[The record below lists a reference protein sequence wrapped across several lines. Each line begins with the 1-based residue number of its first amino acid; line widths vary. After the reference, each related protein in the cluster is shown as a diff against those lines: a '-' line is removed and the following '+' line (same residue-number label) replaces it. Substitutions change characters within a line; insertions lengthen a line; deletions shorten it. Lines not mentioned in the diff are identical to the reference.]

1 MGKFMNPFTDVGF
14 KHLFGREV
22 SKDLLLELLRV
33 ILGDERSV
41 KRISLLN
48 KEKIPKSLN
57 QKVII
62 YDILCEDEDG
72 TKFIVEIQNQY
83 QDYFLDRA
91 LYYLCRMIDE
101 QGLRGSAWNYEI
113 YPVYGIFF
121 LNFKIAPLTKFRTD
135 VILADRETGRMVNS
149 KMRHIYL
156 SLPYFTKK
164 EEECETDFDRWIYLL
179 KNMDSFEKIPE
190 YAPKSVFGKI
200 LEVADVASLNE
211 EERWEY
217 DQALKHYRDYN
228 NTLHTSYRQ
237 GKEEGYA
244 EGRNEGRSE
253 GLAEGEAIGLT
264 KGKEEGKSEATCQM
278 LRNMQ
283 AMGMDMATMAQITKL
298 SEEEMVKLLQK

>member
-22 SKDLLLELLRV
+22 SKELLLELLRV
-33 ILGDERSV
+33 ILGNERKV
-41 KRISLLN
+41 KSISLLN

-156 SLPYFTKK
+156 SLPYFTKR
-164 EEECETDFDRWIYLL
+164 EEECETDFDRWMYLL

-244 EGRNEGRSE
+244 EGRSE
-253 GLAEGEAIGLT
+253 GLSEGEAIGLT
-264 KGKEEGKSEATCQM
+264 KGKEEGKSEATRQM
-278 LRNMQ
+278 LCNMQ

-298 SEEEMVKLLQK
+298 SEEEIVKLLQK

>member
-33 ILGDERSV
+33 ILGDERRV

-48 KEKIPKSLN
+48 KEKVPKSMD
-57 QKVII
+57 QKVVI

-135 VILADRETGRMVNS
+135 VILADRETGKMVNS

-156 SLPYFTKK
+156 SLPYFTKQ
-164 EEECETDFDRWIYLL
+164 ENECETDFDRWIYLL
-179 KNMDSFEKIPE
+179 KNMDSFKEIPE

-200 LEVADVASLNE
+200 LEVANVASLSP
-211 EERWEY
+211 EERLEY

-228 NTLHTSYRQ
+228 NTMHTQYRQ
-237 GKEEGYA
+237 GKEEGLA
-244 EGRNEGRSE
+244 EGR
-253 GLAEGEAIGLT
+253 LEGEAIGLA
-264 KGKEEGKSEATCQM
+264 KGLTEGKAKGIRQMLQNMQEMGIDITTMAKIAKLSKEEVT
-278 LRNMQ
+278 N
-283 AMGMDMATMAQITKL
+283 I
-298 SEEEMVKLLQK
+298 LQE

>member
-33 ILGDERSV
+33 ILGDERRV

-48 KEKIPKSLN
+48 KEKVPKSMD
-57 QKVII
+57 QKVVI

-101 QGLRGSAWNYEI
+101 QGLKGSAWNYEI

-135 VILADRETGRMVNS
+135 VILADRETGKMVNS

-156 SLPYFTKK
+156 SLPYFTKQ
-164 EEECETDFDRWIYLL
+164 ENECKTDFDRWIYLL
-179 KNMDSFEKIPE
+179 KNMDSFKEIPE

-200 LEVADVASLNE
+200 LEVANVASLSP
-211 EERWEY
+211 EERLEY

-228 NTLHTSYRQ
+228 NTMHTQYRQ
-237 GKEEGYA
+237 GKEEG
-244 EGRNEGRSE
+244 
-253 GLAEGEAIGLT
+253 LAKGEAIGLA
-264 KGKEEGKSEATCQM
+264 KGLAEGLVEGKAKGIRQM
-278 LRNMQ
+278 LQNMQ
-283 AMGMDMATMAQITKL
+283 EMGIDITTMAKIAKL
-298 SEEEMVKLLQK
+298 SEAEVTNILQE

>member
-1 MGKFMNPFTDVGF
+1 
-14 KHLFGREV
+14 
-22 SKDLLLELLRV
+22 S
-33 ILGDERSV
+33 
-41 KRISLLN
+41 
-48 KEKIPKSLN
+48 
-57 QKVII
+57 
-62 YDILCEDEDG
+62 
-72 TKFIVEIQNQY
+72 
-83 QDYFLDRA
+83 
-91 LYYLCRMIDE
+91 
-101 QGLRGSAWNYEI
+101 
-113 YPVYGIFF
+113 
-121 LNFKIAPLTKFRTD
+121 D

-156 SLPYFTKK
+156 SLPYFTKR
-164 EEECETDFDRWIYLL
+164 EEECETDFDRWMYLL

-244 EGRNEGRSE
+244 EGRTEGK
-253 GLAEGEAIGLT
+253 AEGE
-264 KGKEEGKSEATCQM
+264 KNATHQM

-283 AMGMDMATMAQITKL
+283 AMGMDMATMAQIAKL
-298 SEEEMVKLLQK
+298 SEEEVSMILNS

>member
-135 VILADRETGRMVNS
+135 VILADRETGKMVNG

-156 SLPYFTKK
+156 SLPYFTKR
-164 EEECETDFDRWIYLL
+164 EEECQTDFDRWMYLL

-190 YAPKSVFGKI
+190 YAPKSVFSKI

-237 GKEEGYA
+237 GKEEGEA
-244 EGRNEGRSE
+244 I
-253 GLAEGEAIGLT
+253 GLAKGRTEGEAIGLT

>member
-22 SKDLLLELLRV
+22 SKELLLELLRV

-135 VILADRETGRMVNS
+135 VILADQETGRMVNG

-237 GKEEGYA
+237 GKEEG
-244 EGRNEGRSE
+244 
-253 GLAEGEAIGLT
+253 EAIGLT
-264 KGKEEGKSEATCQM
+264 KGKSIGKEEGKLEAIRQM
-278 LRNMQ
+278 VQNMQ
-283 AMGMDMATMAQITKL
+283 EMGMDVASIAKIAKL
-298 SEEEMVKLLQK
+298 SEEEVSMILKK

>member
-1 MGKFMNPFTDVGF
+1 M
-14 KHLFGREV
+14 
-22 SKDLLLELLRV
+22 
-33 ILGDERSV
+33 
-41 KRISLLN
+41 
-48 KEKIPKSLN
+48 
-57 QKVII
+57 
-62 YDILCEDEDG
+62 
-72 TKFIVEIQNQY
+72 
-83 QDYFLDRA
+83 
-91 LYYLCRMIDE
+91 
-101 QGLRGSAWNYEI
+101 
-113 YPVYGIFF
+113 
-121 LNFKIAPLTKFRTD
+121 NFKITPLTKFRTD

-164 EEECETDFDRWIYLL
+164 EEECKTDFDRWMYLL

-244 EGRNEGRSE
+244 EGKAKGLEKGRTEGRAE
-253 GLAEGEAIGLT
+253 GLVEGEAIGLT
-264 KGKEEGKSEATCQM
+264 KGIRQM

-283 AMGMDMATMAQITKL
+283 TMGMDMATMAQITKL
-298 SEEEMVKLLQK
+298 SEEEVTKLLQK

>member
-156 SLPYFTKK
+156 SLPYFTKR
-164 EEECETDFDRWIYLL
+164 EEECQTDFDRWIYLL

-244 EGRNEGRSE
+244 
-253 GLAEGEAIGLT
+253 
-264 KGKEEGKSEATCQM
+264 C
-278 LRNMQ
+278 
-283 AMGMDMATMAQITKL
+283 
-298 SEEEMVKLLQK
+298 

>member
-22 SKDLLLELLRV
+22 SKELLLELLRV

-101 QGLRGSAWNYEI
+101 QGLRGSVWNYEI

-135 VILADRETGRMVNS
+135 VILADRETGKMVNS

-156 SLPYFTKK
+156 SLPYFTKR
-164 EEECETDFDRWIYLL
+164 EEECQTDFDRWMYLL

-237 GKEEGYA
+237 GKEEEEA
-244 EGRNEGRSE
+244 I
-253 GLAEGEAIGLT
+253 GLAKGRTEGEAIGLT

>member
-48 KEKIPKSLN
+48 KEKVPKSMD
-57 QKVII
+57 QKVVI

-101 QGLRGSAWNYEI
+101 QGLKGSAWNYEI

-135 VILADRETGRMVNS
+135 VILADRETGKMVNS

-156 SLPYFTKK
+156 SLPYFTKQ
-164 EEECETDFDRWIYLL
+164 ENECKTDFDRWIYLL
-179 KNMDSFEKIPE
+179 KNMDSFKEIPE

-200 LEVADVASLNE
+200 LEVANVASLSP
-211 EERWEY
+211 EERLEY

-228 NTLHTSYRQ
+228 NTMHTQYRQ
-237 GKEEGYA
+237 GKEEGLA
-244 EGRNEGRSE
+244 EGRLE
-253 GLAEGEAIGLT
+253 GLAEGEAIGLA
-264 KGKEEGKSEATCQM
+264 KGLTEGKAKGIRQM
-278 LRNMQ
+278 LQNMQ
-283 AMGMDMATMAQITKL
+283 EMGIDITTMAKIAKL
-298 SEEEMVKLLQK
+298 SEAEVTNILQE

>member
-22 SKDLLLELLRV
+22 SKELLLELLRV
-33 ILGDERSV
+33 ILGDERKV
-41 KRISLLN
+41 KSISLLN

-135 VILADRETGRMVNS
+135 VILADRETGRMVNN

-156 SLPYFTKK
+156 SLPYFTKR

-228 NTLHTSYRQ
+228 NTLHT
-237 GKEEGYA
+237 
-244 EGRNEGRSE
+244 
-253 GLAEGEAIGLT
+253 
-264 KGKEEGKSEATCQM
+264 
-278 LRNMQ
+278 
-283 AMGMDMATMAQITKL
+283 
-298 SEEEMVKLLQK
+298 

>member
-1 MGKFMNPFTDVGF
+1 MNPFTDVGF

-22 SKDLLLELLRV
+22 SKELLLELLRV
-33 ILGDERSV
+33 ILGDERKV
-41 KRISLLN
+41 KSISLLN
-48 KEKIPKSLN
+48 KEKVPKSLN

-156 SLPYFTKK
+156 SLPYFTKR
-164 EEECETDFDRWIYLL
+164 EEECETDFDRWMYLL

-237 GKEEGYA
+237 GKEEGYTK
-244 EGRNEGRSE
+244 GRT
-253 GLAEGEAIGLT
+253 EGEAIGLT
-264 KGKEEGKSEATCQM
+264 KGKSIGKEEGKSEATRQM

-298 SEEEMVKLLQK
+298 SEEEVAKLLQK

>member
-22 SKDLLLELLRV
+22 SKELLLELLRV

-41 KRISLLN
+41 IRISLLN

-135 VILADRETGRMVNS
+135 VILADRETGKMVNS

-237 GKEEGYA
+237 GKEEEEA
-244 EGRNEGRSE
+244 I
-253 GLAEGEAIGLT
+253 GLAKGRTEGEAIGLT